1 MTPMNIWRSQSH
13 IRIDNACLLLAG
25 IDPWEVDPDCPT
37 LALDDALWGPF
48 ASIRWAYEREVR
60 QKEQLVSATAW
71 LGRLKR
77 AVIKGEIQ
85 PSDEEDKGLIRVWK
99 RLSEPQE
106 DTIANDIDVTGKQIG
121 ITTSTIFYELIAYD
135 LVDSIDF
142 DVLAS
147 SEGDFDFD
155 FDVSRSELARWL
167 LSLGWSEVELPDFL
181 SGADTSELSSVLVYG
196 GQ

>member
-1 MTPMNIWRSQSH
+1 MAYRWKTNLTGTLPDGHTPDLTI
-13 IRIDNACLLLAG
+13 
-25 IDPWEVDPDCPT
+25 T
-37 LALDDALWGPF
+37 L
-48 ASIRWAYEREVR
+48 
-60 QKEQLVSATAW
+60 
-71 LGRLKR
+71 
-77 AVIKGEIQ
+77 
-85 PSDEEDKGLIRVWK
+85 
-99 RLSEPQE
+99 
-106 DTIANDIDVTGKQIG
+106 
-121 ITTSTIFYELIAYD
+121 AYD